1 LSKRKEVDEVPH
13 KRIRIKGI
21 RRKQIDT
28 DKLALA
34 YWLMAKRA
42 VEEKRRR
49 EAEDRKK
56 RRGGKDARKELDRAE
71 R

>member
-1 LSKRKEVDEVPH
+1 LSKRKEVGEVPH
-13 KRIRIKGI
+13 KRIRIKGV
-21 RRKQIDT
+21 RREQIDT

-42 VEEKRRR
+42 VEEKRKR

-56 RRGGKDARKELDRAE
+56 RSTKRSGRKELQRAE

>member
-1 LSKRKEVDEVPH
+1 MPH

-21 RRKQIDT
+21 RREQIDT

-49 EAEDRKK
+49 EAHDKTERRSRKT
-56 RRGGKDARKELDRAE
+56 ARKEVDRAE

>member
-1 LSKRKEVDEVPH
+1 MPH

-21 RRKQIDT
+21 KREQIDT

-42 VEEKRRR
+42 VEEKRKR
-49 EAEDRKK
+49 EAEDSKK
-56 RRGGKDARKELDRAE
+56 RRSTKRRKELERAE

>member
-1 LSKRKEVDEVPH
+1 MPNR
-13 KRIRIKGI
+13 RIRIRGI
-21 RRKQIDT
+21 QREQIDT

-42 VEEKRRR
+42 VEEKRKR
-49 EAEDRKK
+49 EAEDKRK
-56 RRGGKDARKELDRAE
+56 RRSRATSRKGVDRAE

>member
-1 LSKRKEVDEVPH
+1 MSKRKEVEEVPN

-21 RRKQIDT
+21 RREQIDT

-49 EAEDRKK
+49 EAEDKK
-56 RRGGKDARKELDRAE
+56 ERRSPKAARKELDRAE

>member
-1 LSKRKEVDEVPH
+1 MPH

-21 RRKQIDT
+21 KREQIDT

-49 EAEDRKK
+49 EAEDKK
-56 RRGGKDARKELDRAE
+56 QRRGRKRARKELDRAE